1 MALKRLFGLFQSKI
15 YLTEEIPDSYGT
27 LTFVSV
33 MTTGVKDRDDWLKNL
48 PWNMDNETVVG
59 FFTQCSGRKKKI
71 ST

>member
-48 PWNMDNETVVG
+48 P
-59 FFTQCSGRKKKI
+59 
-71 ST
+71 